1 MTCPLY
7 ALQTIQQSS
16 NPLNNDRS
24 LLDPLSM
31 SPFFPPSSLTHTRC
45 PSRGSYLY
53 CSGVLSTES
62 GWRLPECETDVLYMH
77 ICVCMY
83 IQYAVFLFFLDT
95 EAILGYLSAAG
106 ASFVPGR
113 LKAVR
118 KGRPSRIPFSL
129 TSSSVQGPTSPGT
142 MEGDTYCFW
151 SVVILVYLCWSLQVL
166 RSGVYKAG
174 LHSSYPI
181 LFHSDDDLRWS

>member
-1 MTCPLY
+1 MRDRCAIY
-7 ALQTIQQSS
+7 AHMRMYVYTVCTI
-16 NPLNNDRS
+16 
-24 LLDPLSM
+24 
-31 SPFFPPSSLTHTRC
+31 
-45 PSRGSYLY
+45 
-53 CSGVLSTES
+53 
-62 GWRLPECETDVLYMH
+62 
-77 ICVCMY
+77 
-83 IQYAVFLFFLDT
+83 FLFFLDT

-142 MEGDTYCFW
+142 MEGDTYRFW

>member
-1 MTCPLY
+1 MRQIPRPKSRSFLLYKKFQLRMTCPLY

-24 LLDPLSM
+24 PLDPLSI

-53 CSGVLSTES
+53 CSCVLSPES

-83 IQYAVFLFFLDT
+83 IQYAPSFSSSSIPKLS
-95 EAILGYLSAAG
+95 AILGYLSAAG

-118 KGRPSRIPFSL
+118 KGRPSRIPV
-129 TSSSVQGPTSPGT
+129 SVTLLPASIQGPTSPGA
-142 MEGDTYCFW
+142 MEAIT
-151 SVVILVYLCWSLQVL
+151 
-166 RSGVYKAG
+166 
-174 LHSSYPI
+174 
-181 LFHSDDDLRWS
+181 DDGR